1 MIMNLSPEISA
12 LLMFIGLMVG
22 LYFGQPVAFVMG
34 GVAAIMSI
42 IGWGPAGLYLFMNRS
57 FDTIT
62 NNIMIAIPL
71 FILMASFL
79 EKSGIADELFESMM
93 HVFGSLNGGIALAVV
108 VLSVIFA
115 ATTGV
120 MGATVVSMSVMS
132 IPIMMKRGYDKRLA
146 TGCVAAGGSLGILIP
161 PSIMLVMMADQSG
174 ISVGR
179 LFAGAFIPGLM
190 LGALFFVYVMV
201 VTAIDPN
208 KGRALSVEER
218 KAFSKPVLIKKLLK
232 SLVPP
237 LLLILAVLGS
247 IWMGIATPTEAAGV
261 GALMA
266 LILMIVYKRFTWEAF
281 LEAIYS
287 TFKSNCMVM
296 ATMIGA
302 SLFTGVFL
310 GMGGGDVVT
319 DIIMSFSG
327 FGKWGIYFIM
337 MLIVFILGFM
347 IDWIGIIYMTFPIFL
362 PIAAQLGFDPLWF
375 VVMIAVNLQMSFLTP
390 PFGYALFY
398 LKGTVPPS
406 IKLKDI
412 YIGVVPFVILQIIGL
427 VVVTVFPQLAT
438 YLPSL
443 FFK

>member
-1 MIMNLSPEISA
+1 MINLSPELSA
-12 LLMFIGLMVG
+12 ILMIIGMMVG

-34 GVAAIMSI
+34 GVATIMSI
-42 IGWGPAGLYLFMNRS
+42 LGWGPAGLYLFMNRS

-79 EKSGIADELFESMM
+79 EKSGMADELFEAMM

-115 ATTGV
+115 ATTGI
-120 MGATVVSMSVMS
+120 MGATVVSMSVMA
-132 IPIMMKRGYDKRLA
+132 IPMMMKREYDKCLA

-179 LFAGAFIPGLM
+179 LFAGAFLPGAL
-190 LGALFFVYVMV
+190 LGVLFFVYVLI
-201 VTAIDPN
+201 VTAIDPS
-208 KGRALSVEER
+208 KGKALTEEER
-218 KAFSKPVLIKKLLK
+218 KAIPRPVLIKKLLK

-247 IWMGIATPTEAAGV
+247 IWMGVATPTEAAGV
-261 GALMA
+261 GALIA
-266 LILMIVYKRFTWEAF
+266 LLLMIAYKRFTWKAL
-281 LEAIYS
+281 LEALYS
-287 TFKSNCMVM
+287 TFKSNCMVL

-302 SLFTGVFL
+302 TLFTGVFL
-310 GMGGGDVVT
+310 GLGGGDVVT
-319 DIIMSFSG
+319 NLVMSFAG
-327 FGKWGIYFIM
+327 LGRWGIFFIM
-337 MLIVFILGFM
+337 MLIVFLLGFM
-347 IDWIGIIYMTFPIFL
+347 VDWIGIIYMTFPIFL
-362 PIAAQLGFDPLWF
+362 PIAESLGFDLLWF
-375 VVMIAVNLQMSFLTP
+375 VIMMAVNLQMSFLTP

-406 IKLKDI
+406 INLGHI
-412 YIGVVPFVILQIIGL
+412 YRGAVPFVALQMLGL
-427 VVVTVFPQLAT
+427 VILCFAPIIVMYIPNL
-438 YLPSL
+438 L
-443 FFK
+443 F